1 MNFMNK
7 KLSRG
12 LTVSVMTI
20 VILAAF
26 SGCIKEEKETNITVE
41 ILKMMPGE
49 SESLTVFN
57 LKAMREEPNLKK
69 YYDVLT
75 EEPQAL
81 ILPYEDIDLVGTCA
95 SSSGK
100 FLILILKGTF
110 GDTDIETA
118 RGECENV
125 EHYKGAEIWTECGG
139 YYSEVDSRV
148 ILNELVMLCK
158 AENQESVKIAIDT
171 VEGIEKSVYENDEDV
186 RDVVNRLLPNGI
198 TTTIM
203 KESYAG
209 SWYGELIV
217 GFTAVKDKGD
227 TIKFKMVLK
236 FKTKEDA
243 VEHGKE
249 VMEEFDKEEMEI
261 SDLEM
266 KQDNEFVEITGKLPI
281 ENLSKFL
288 GHS

>member
-1 MNFMNK
+1 MNK

-26 SGCIKEEKETNITVE
+26 SGCIEEEKETNITVE
-41 ILKMMPGE
+41 ILKMMPEE

-57 LKAMREEPNLKK
+57 LKAMREEPNLKE

-75 EEPQAL
+75 GEPQAL
-81 ILPYEDIDLVGTCA
+81 ILPYEDIDLVGACA

-110 GDTDIETA
+110 GDTEIEIA
-118 RGECENV
+118 RGECEEV
-125 EHYKGAEIWTECGG
+125 EHYKDAEIWTGCEGD
-139 YYSEVDSRV
+139 YSEVDSRV

-158 AENQESVKIAIDT
+158 AENQESVKMAIDT
-171 VEGIEKSVYENDEDV
+171 VGGIEKSVYDSNEDV
-186 RDVVNRLLPNGI
+186 RDVVNRLLPNGF

-243 VEHGKE
+243 AEHGKK

-266 KQDNEFVEITGKLPI
+266 KQDNEFVEVTGKLPV

-288 GHS
+288 GYSS

>member
-1 MNFMNK
+1 MNK

-12 LTVSVMTI
+12 LVVSVMTI
-20 VILAAF
+20 VILVAF
-26 SGCIKEEKETNITVE
+26 SGCIEEEKETNITVE

-57 LKAMREEPNLKK
+57 LKAMREEPNLKE
-69 YYDVLT
+69 YYYVLT
-75 EEPQAL
+75 EETQAL
-81 ILPYEDIDLVGTCA
+81 ILPYEDIDLVGACA

-118 RGECENV
+118 RGECEKV
-125 EHYKGAEIWTECGG
+125 EYYKDAEIWTECGG

-148 ILNELVMLCK
+148 ILDELVMLCE
-158 AENQESVKIAIDT
+158 AENQESVKMAIDT
-171 VEGIEKSVYENDEDV
+171 IEGIEKSVYDSDEYV

-203 KESYAG
+203 KESYYSVPHSVAM
-209 SWYGELIV
+209 
-217 GFTAVKDKGD
+217 GFTAVKDKGG
-227 TIKFKMVLK
+227 TVKFKMVIK
-236 FKTKEDA
+236 FENKEDA
-243 VEHGKE
+243 AEYGKE

-266 KQDNEFVEITGKLPI
+266 KQDNEFVEITGKLPT

-288 GHS
+288 GHSS

>member
-1 MNFMNK
+1 MNK
-7 KLSRG
+7 KLSKG

-26 SGCIKEEKETNITVE
+26 SGCIEEEKETNITVE

-57 LKAMREEPNLKK
+57 LKAMREEPNLKE

-81 ILPYEDIDLVGTCA
+81 ILPYEDIDLVGACA

-125 EHYKGAEIWTECGG
+125 EHYKSAEIWTECGG

-148 ILNELVMLCK
+148 ILDELVMLCE
-158 AENQESVKIAIDT
+158 AENQESVKMAIDT
-171 VEGIEKSVYENDEDV
+171 VEGIEKSVYESDEDV
-186 RDVVNRLLPNGI
+186 RDIVNRLLPNGF
-198 TTTIM
+198 TTTVM
-203 KESYAG
+203 KESYYSVPHSVAM
-209 SWYGELIV
+209 
-217 GFTAVKDKGD
+217 GFTAVKDNEG
-227 TIKFKMVLK
+227 TVKFKMVIK
-236 FKTKEDA
+236 FENKEDA
-243 VEHGKE
+243 AEYGKD

-266 KQDNEFVEITGKLPI
+266 KQDNEFIEITGKLPT

-288 GHS
+288 GHSS